1 MIVGRVAELG
11 QLDRLLADL
20 LAGRGRALV
29 LSGEAGI
36 GKTTLL
42 DALVERC
49 GGDVAVLRT
58 AGIETEAEI
67 AFSAL
72 LDLLVSVVDDLDAL
86 PAPQSAALAAALA
99 LGPPQPGDRLAVCVA
114 TLGLLRATSR
124 RRPVLVVVDDLQ
136 WLDAP
141 SRECVLYAA
150 RRAGGPIAFA
160 LAVRDAEGAAGQR
173 EDLPELRLGR
183 LGQEGSLEVLA
194 QAAPDLAAPAALA
207 LADAAAG
214 NPLAL
219 VELPATLSPSSVP
232 AAPGSSCRLRQG
244 AACSPRSP
252 AGWPSC
258 PARPG
263 VPCWWR
269 LPTKETT

>member
-194 QAAPDLAAPAALA
+194 QAAPDLAAPAALT

-214 NPLAL
+214 NLW
-219 VELPATLSPSSVP
+219 VSESRSCVLSCEFAREVAWSRRSADDSTSAVP
-232 AAPGSSCRLRQG
+232 DVLQDDGVACAAG
-244 AACSPRSP
+244 AAFGSQGR
-252 AGWPSC
+252 
-258 PARPG
+258 
-263 VPCWWR
+263 
-269 LPTKETT
+269 